1 MAVDGL
7 AQPRSRPFTY
17 PGRSAQYGI
26 PHSKIRGARVQPLD
40 PQPALIDRA
49 YEQLVEA
56 IADGTLAPGKR
67 IRQVELGRAWRVA
80 AADQP
85 RAAIAQTA
93 EAGRGERP
101 PRADRLRDRRRQNSR
116 TLPGS
121 HGARRASRA
130 ARRRAHRGSGR
141 RHAAAPRGGRLRQA
155 WRSVPIL
162 RCWRSSR
169 PMSPFTPRCIACP
182 ATARS
187 RTPSRRNGRI

>member
-1 MAVDGL
+1 MAW
-7 AQPRSRPFTY
+7 RSR
-17 PGRSAQYGI
+17 GRDPLLIRALRAIWNSAFKN
-26 PHSKIRGARVQPLD
+26 PRCAGAASRP
-40 PQPALIDRA
+40 PAGIDRPRLRTVGRGDRRRHA
-49 YEQLVEA
+49 RPREA
-56 IADGTLAPGKR
+56 HPSGRAGP
-67 IRQVELGRAWRVA
+67 RAWRVA